1 MTAALSVI
9 VPTRDR
15 AETLDACLDSLRT
28 QTLPLES
35 FEVIVIDNGSIDHTA
50 AVLARHASGLHLR
63 SHRELE
69 PGLHFGRHAGMRR
82 AASDLLVF
90 ADDDIVAEPTWLAAI
105 LDAFTDPDVTL
116 VGGNNR
122 PLFEGEPPAWLRA
135 WWERPMRHG
144 RALGHLSILDFG
156 NGRFTIDPGYVW
168 GCNYAIRRQ
177 ALMAA
182 GGFHPDGVPAER
194 LRWRGDGET
203 HVSDWVRRSGQR
215 TLFDSGASV
224 RHRVPAARMTP
235 EYFARRAYAQGIS
248 DSYTDVRRRGR
259 APSSL
264 TDRVHRRGRIA
275 LTRAVATARDRVDRS
290 GRELREVMRAAQ
302 LAYLKGYDFHQR
314 EVRGD
319 PALLNWVLQENYY

>member
-1 MTAALSVI
+1 MKVAVVI
-9 VPTRDR
+9 PTRNR
-15 AETLDACLDSLRT
+15 AEALDTCLRSLRA
-28 QTLPLES
+28 QSLSADS
-35 FEVIVIDNGSIDHTA
+35 FEVIVVDNGSTDGTRGIVMAHQPY
-50 AVLARHASGLHLR
+50 LHLAYAF
-63 SHRELE
+63 EPE
-69 PGLHFGRHAGMRR
+69 PGLHIGRHTGMRL
-82 AASDLLVF
+82 ASSDLLVF
-90 ADDDIVAEPTWLAAI
+90 ADDDIVAESTWLAAV
-105 LDAFTDPDVTL
+105 LDAFGDPDVGL
-116 VGGNNR
+116 VGGNNL
-122 PLFEGEPPAWLRA
+122 PLFEVEPPEWLRV

-177 ALMAA
+177 ALLAA

-215 TLFDSGASV
+215 TLFDSSASV

-235 EYFARRAYAQGIS
+235 EYFARRAYAQGVS

-264 TDRVHRRGRIA
+264 IDRVRRRGRIA
-275 LTRAVATARDRVDRS
+275 LTHAAATARDRVDRS
-290 GRELREVMRAAQ
+290 GRELREMMRATQ
-302 LAYLKGYDFHQR
+302 IAYLKGYDFHQR

-319 PALLNWVLQENYY
+319 PVLLDWVLQENYY